1 MADLGQARRFALSLP
16 DASEEPHFE
25 MTSFRIGGKIFAT
38 VPPDEAYLHVFVAG
52 DEVSACVAEDPRAF
66 EPLVWGKQ
74 VRGLRIV
81 LAAAADDRVAELLAE
96 SWRRKA
102 PRRLVAAFDADIKD
116 VPGGVHHGR
125 YG

>member
-16 DASEEPHFE
+16 GASEEPHFD
-25 MTSFRIGGKIFAT
+25 MTSFRVGGKIFAT
-38 VPPDEAYLHVFVAG
+38 VPPDEACLHVFVAG
-52 DEVSACVAEDPRAF
+52 DEVAACAAEDARAF
-66 EPLVWGKQ
+66 EPLMWGKQ

-102 PRRLVAAFDADIKD
+102 SRRLVAEFDA
-116 VPGGVHHGR
+116 G
-125 YG
+125 